1 MSSFNRNTKIVEF
14 MTTHWNAA
22 TSSSD
27 QSNASWL
34 EPIVKHQW
42 FIETVRSVVCRRRRH
57 APRADIIDLQQS
69 LISRFI
75 ELASG
80 DPCLGQRDFSLEPLL
95 NRIKKC
101 LDTCARHLFCSE
113 HRLKWHR
120 SRKGT
125 IVRHVESSSIP
136 GIFEEPCN
144 TISPL
149 GQAIANERIGEIALA
164 LASLTVAERYVL
176 VARYMSSKKQSTR
189 EIREALGVSK
199 HGVELLNKSG
209 LQKLRLALRHLD
221 D

>member
-22 TSSSD
+22 TSGSD

-80 DPCLGQRDFSLEPLL
+80 DPCLGQRDFSLESLL

-101 LDTCARHLFCSE
+101 LDTCARHLFCKENQLQS
-113 HRLKWHR
+113 HR
-120 SRKGT
+120 SRKG
-125 IVRHVESSSIP
+125 IIRHIESSSIS
-136 GIFEEPCN
+136 GAFELPCN
-144 TISPL
+144 TNTPL
-149 GQAIANERIGEIALA
+149 DQAIANERIGEIALA

-189 EIREALGVSK
+189 EIKEALGVSK
-199 HGVELLNKSG
+199 YGVELLNKKG
-209 LQKLRLALRHLD
+209 LQKVRLALRHLD